1 MSHTSLEAGLQEG
14 KDSSLS
20 LALLANRCATLNK
33 STELLWDSTY
43 LSGKWWKGAQG
54 SGSFQ
59 YLLYFTE

>member
-33 STELLWDSTY
+33 STELLWGSTY
-43 LSGKWWKGAQG
+43 LSV
-54 SGSFQ
+54 
-59 YLLYFTE
+59 E